1 MKKNILAGK
10 KIGFLGAGNM
20 GTAIIKGLISSGVIG
35 SDQIIASDAL
45 ARRRQY
51 VEETHGIRTTPDNK
65 ELVAQSDIIVLAIK
79 PQVCPAVLGEIGHAL
94 DDTKLV
100 LSIVAGVTVDTIL
113 RQAEAKEGTRVIR
126 TIPNTPAMV
135 KEGITVIAAGNTTS
149 PIDLEITE
157 TIFKT
162 VGRTVTMEK
171 NLMDAATG
179 LSASGPAYVFVM
191 IDALADG
198 GVRMGIPRET
208 ALILAAQT
216 LIGASK
222 LFLESGKHPGQLK
235 DMVATP
241 GGTTIAGLH
250 QLEAGGLRH
259 ALINAVQA
267 ATLRSAELG
276 KP

>member
-1 MKKNILAGK
+1 MKTDILAGRR
-10 KIGFLGAGNM
+10 IGFLGAGNM

-51 VEETHGIRTTPDNK
+51 VEETHGIRTTADNK

-135 KEGITVIAAGNTTS
+135 KEGITVIAADNTTL
-149 PIDLEITE
+149 PKDLEITE

-216 LIGASK
+216 LVGASK

-259 ALINAVQA
+259 ALISAVQA

-276 KP
+276 K

>member
-1 MKKNILAGK
+1 MKTDILAGRR
-10 KIGFLGAGNM
+10 IGFLGAGNM
-20 GTAIIKGLISSGVIG
+20 GTAIIKGLISSDVIG

-51 VEETHGIRTTPDNK
+51 VEETHGIRTTADNK

-135 KEGITVIAAGNTTS
+135 KEGITVIAADNTTL
-149 PIDLEITE
+149 PKDLEITE

-216 LIGASK
+216 LVGASK

-259 ALINAVQA
+259 ALISAVQA